1 MSGKNKLLITIIS
14 VGSAILLSLITFLII
29 FFAVWKVDIKAKA
42 AQVDD
47 SQKIE
52 VKWDVSKKVSAVEIV
67 VSHKGREVSTTKID
81 DKKAISKGSYVVDGY
96 YGNMDVTVKVKKGLR
111 KSVDET
117 RVKVFADEYNIAP
130 ITATMPVTFFS
141 LNLKEITNDYTIP
154 TFVWFKRSE
163 VWDYS
168 KLPNN
173 VYTMPIASKKEIT
186 SNASQKKI
194 YEKTS
199 EWVKEL
205 YEINPDSHFNFY
217 YNDYYAYGW
226 MQATIANGIPTE
238 NFDVTL
244 LSDGS
249 ASLTYFN
256 DLFTADDTDY
266 TATYNQMK
274 TEYETLKQQVA
285 TKKYYKENDD
295 SFEIEAGKL
304 REYAY
309 VMAKEESNVY
319 WWLSATRNAIYDIN
333 NIDEGNT
340 LKKTDVKALET
351 SGKIVCKALNTSFNS
366 MTAEEKNKLK
376 ELYNFGDNLFQEAVS
391 QDKKAMVIL
400 GTWQAYEYDFADYV
414 AATIAYYGTDD
425 YVYYYKGH
433 PRNPTPTVD
442 GKMEYLN
449 NLGLID
455 VDSTIAAELLFFYYS
470 DLLVCTGYDSSTYGS
485 LTEAQCGSIWNYDNG
500 ENGFV
505 SSGKTYVDNIDACF
519 TVADSTNT
527 DYGSFV
533 NASNKTILIEVL
545 DSTDLY
551 LYDTVAKTL
560 THLVDNSGSYEV
572 AQ

>member
-1 MSGKNKLLITIIS
+1 GKNKLLITIIS
-14 VGSAILLSLITFLII
+14 VGSAVILSLVIFLIL
-29 FFAVWKVDIKAKA
+29 FCGVWNVDIKAKA
-42 AQVDD
+42 AQVDE
-47 SQKIE
+47 SQKIK
-52 VKWDVSKKVSAVEIV
+52 VKWDVSRKVSAVEIV
-67 VSHKGREVSTTKID
+67 VSHNGEEVSTTKLD
-81 DKKAISKGSYVVDGY
+81 DKKDIEKGSYVVDAY
-96 YGNMDVTVKVKKGLR
+96 YGNMDVTVRVKKGLR
-111 KSVDET
+111 KAVDET
-117 RVKVFADEYNIAP
+117 SVKVFASEYNIAP
-130 ITATMPVTFFS
+130 ITATMPVTLFS

-154 TFVWFKRSE
+154 TFVWFKRSD

-173 VYTMPIASKKEIT
+173 VYTMPIASQKEIT
-186 SNASQKKI
+186 SNANQKKI
-194 YEKTS
+194 YSRTS

-205 YEINPDSHFNFY
+205 YKINPDSHFNFF

-238 NFDVTL
+238 NYDVTL

-256 DLFTADDTDY
+256 DLFTADDADY

-274 TEYETLKQQVA
+274 TEYETLKTQIA
-285 TKKYYKENDD
+285 SKKYYKENDEA
-295 SFEIEAGKL
+295 FEIEAGKL

-319 WWLSATRNAIYDIN
+319 WWLTATRNAMYDIN
-333 NIDEGNT
+333 NVDEGDT
-340 LKKTDVKALET
+340 LKKADVKALET
-351 SGKIVCKALNTSFNS
+351 SGKIVCKAMNSSFNS
-366 MTAEEKNKLK
+366 MTAEEKSALK

-391 QDKKAMVIL
+391 QGKKAMVIL
-400 GTWQAYEYDFADYV
+400 GTWQANESDFADYV

-449 NLGLID
+449 SLGLTD

-470 DLLVCTGYDSSTYGS
+470 DLLVCTGYDSSTYSS
-485 LTEAQCGSIWNYDNG
+485 LTDAQSGSIWNFAGG
-500 ENGFV
+500 ETSFNT
-505 SSGKTYVDNIDACF
+505 SGKTYINNIDACF
-519 TVADSTNT
+519 TVADSANA
-527 DYGSFV
+527 DYGTFV

-551 LYDTVAKTL
+551 LYDTVTETL
-560 THLVDNSGSYEV
+560 THLVDNLGSYEV
-572 AQ
+572 A